1 MALPPQLGNIKS
13 LKEREAKAFAH
24 EQQWHDQMTDA
35 YEYFLPQRNLFNT
48 ENTGQ
53 KKMDRIFD

>member
-35 YEYFLPQRNLFNT
+35 YEYFST
-48 ENTGQ
+48 AA
-53 KKMDRIFD
+53 